1 MPDADERI
9 VYMNVGV
16 PVALRERVW
25 RLASRRSQYLGRK
38 VGVEDVVRDAIKD
51 YLRGEGA

>member
-16 PVALRERVW
+16 PVALRERIW

-38 VGVEDVVRDAIKD
+38 VGVGDVVRDAIKD